1 MIAKSEEYKTTE
13 YRSSKSRSVFSAK
26 GTPSRAFLA
35 VTGEAATNSKV
46 MKTINQIRVQ
56 GADFATADWTAR
68 MLANTY

>member
-1 MIAKSEEYKTTE
+1 MAEEKIVNYKS
-13 YRSSKSRSVFSAK
+13 RKSRSEFTVK

-35 VTGEAATNSKV
+35 VTGEAVTNSKV
-46 MKTINQIRVQ
+46 MKAINQIRVQ

>member
-1 MIAKSEEYKTTE
+1 MIAKSEEYMTTE

>member
-1 MIAKSEEYKTTE
+1 MIAKTEEYKTVE
-13 YRSSKSRSVFSAK
+13 YKAKKSRSVFTAK

-46 MKTINQIRVQ
+46 MKAINQIRVK

-68 MLANTY
+68 MLANTF

>member
-46 MKTINQIRVQ
+46 MKTINQRRVQ